1 MFSLKVS
8 TKRNKAIFLSF
19 SPLYWIAS
27 ACDKIY
33 ATDTAVI
40 GSICVVSIFE
50 KDDDNKTIEI
60 VSSQSPNKRPNVETE
75 EGKTKIQEHVDALV
89 DVFINKVALNRDRVK
104 KYLLLQLSVIKIEK
118 HQNIQRNPI
127 FRFPEV

>member
-1 MFSLKVS
+1 M
-8 TKRNKAIFLSF
+8 
-19 SPLYWIAS
+19 
-27 ACDKIY
+27 
-33 ATDTAVI
+33 
-40 GSICVVSIFE
+40 
-50 KDDDNKTIEI
+50 
-60 VSSQSPNKRPNVETE
+60 ETE